1 MPYLLPLALVSP
13 SFCPAVWHLIYFFL
27 VRWAQDIA
35 GEQMGHMPDLKGLRW
50 RGEREREIC
59 LGSVCLLF
67 ILGWMMLLSARCSV
81 TLPAWLVCAALSQ
94 RVNGVSLHPT
104 LCRSVRACL
113 QLFTVSVDEAPV
125 GSAVRCEG
133 GHTYT
138 CTHRLEGRQK
148 KKNSLSSQSYR
159 QGCYSNSLSYLWAE
173 HLYSISINACTPRDE
188 TNTNMLKLLY

>member
-81 TLPAWLVCAALSQ
+81 ALPAWLVCAALNQ

-133 GHTYT
+133 GTHVHMYTQTGGEAKKKKKIHSAARAIDKVAIATACPTSELNTYT
-138 CTHRLEGRQK
+138 V
-148 KKNSLSSQSYR
+148 
-159 QGCYSNSLSYLWAE
+159 
-173 HLYSISINACTPRDE
+173 
-188 TNTNMLKLLY
+188 

>member
-1 MPYLLPLALVSP
+1 
-13 SFCPAVWHLIYFFL
+13 
-27 VRWAQDIA
+27 
-35 GEQMGHMPDLKGLRW
+35 
-50 RGEREREIC
+50 
-59 LGSVCLLF
+59 
-67 ILGWMMLLSARCSV
+67 MLLSARCSV
-81 TLPAWLVCAALSQ
+81 ALPAWLVGAALSQ

-148 KKNSLSSQSYR
+148 KKIHSAAR
-159 QGCYSNSLSYLWAE
+159 A
-173 HLYSISINACTPRDE
+173 IDKVAIATACPTSE
-188 TNTNMLKLLY
+188 LNTYTV